1 MGLKLKL
8 RAGESVYIS
17 GALIRNGSS
26 STELEILNHVPILR
40 EKDIML
46 ESDVST
52 PCQQVYYLVQ
62 TLYLQPDNATE
73 LLSLFSKASAD
84 IVNAAPSLFSTME
97 AVHGK
102 VSMQAYFD
110 ALKCAKKLI
119 QHESTLVSHAKTT

>member
-26 STELEILNHVPILR
+26 STELEILNKVPILR

-46 ESDVST
+46 ESDIGT
-52 PCQQVYYLVQ
+52 PCQQIYYLVQ
-62 TLYLQPDNATE
+62 TLYLQPDSASE
-73 LLSLFSKASAD
+73 LLNMFSKVSGD
-84 IVNAAPSLFSTME
+84 IVNAAPSLFSMME
-97 AVHGK
+97 DVHEK

-119 QHESTLVSHAKTT
+119 QHESTLVSHAKTN